1 MIEVSLFIP
10 VIEVIYNRGYALYSN
25 RGGQK

>member
-10 VIEVIYNRGYALYSN
+10 GLISN
-25 RGGQK
+25 